1 MPERILLTG
10 GPEEASAQLWAHI
23 QEKTMLNG
31 EHLEKFDSLTD
42 AAEHHLPSM
51 SREGLEA
58 LNTELIRTLIKMRK
72 EREDI
77 FEKNSALEDAVGKLC
92 KEKVYMQREMAKAV
106 NCMTQQQKYF
116 TERLSELRSQAT
128 ASGPTDQGS
137 LQTTEPTPDESLQCC
152 RSLPPVVRT
161 LVAIQCAM

>member
-23 QEKTMLNG
+23 QEKTMLAG
-31 EHLEKFDSLTD
+31 EHLQTFESLTD
-42 AAEHHLPSM
+42 AAEHHMPST

-77 FEKNSALEDAVGKLC
+77 FEKNSALEDAVGKLG
-92 KEKVYMQREMAKAV
+92 KEKVYMQREMAKAI
-106 NCMTQQQKYF
+106 NCMTQQQKNF
-116 TERLSELRSQAT
+116 AERLSELQSQAK
-128 ASGPTDQGS
+128 ASDPTDQDS
-137 LQTTEPTPDESLQCC
+137 LQTTEPTPGESLQ
-152 RSLPPVVRT
+152 
-161 LVAIQCAM
+161 